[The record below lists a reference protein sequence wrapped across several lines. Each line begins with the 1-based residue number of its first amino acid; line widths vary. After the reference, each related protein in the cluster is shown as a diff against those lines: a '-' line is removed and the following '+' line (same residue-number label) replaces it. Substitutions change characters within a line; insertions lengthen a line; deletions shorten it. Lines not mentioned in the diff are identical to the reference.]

1 VAAPDCPCQPGSRT
15 FGWEHFGKITY
26 GESASIG
33 DAKRAASLAEA
44 HEFIAKLPQG
54 YETIVGYHGA
64 SLSAGQRQR
73 IALARALVR
82 DPEVLIVDEATN
94 TMQCLSEA
102 AIVDTLRSRARR
114 RTTIV
119 IRDHRSTISF
129 CDDVVIL
136 GEGRVANQAPFAE
149 SHSGAWISSTSTKRT
164 KPALLYAVAVTGCR
178 LCGGATGRH

>member
-1 VAAPDCPCQPGSRT
+1 LNTAGQNRPHDVAAPDCPCQPGSRT
-15 FGWEHFGKITY
+15 FGKITY

-54 YETIVGYHGA
+54 YETIVGCHGA

-149 SHSGAWISSTSTKRT
+149 SHSGAWI
-164 KPALLYAVAVTGCR
+164 TGCR
-178 LCGGATGRH
+178 LCSGATGRH